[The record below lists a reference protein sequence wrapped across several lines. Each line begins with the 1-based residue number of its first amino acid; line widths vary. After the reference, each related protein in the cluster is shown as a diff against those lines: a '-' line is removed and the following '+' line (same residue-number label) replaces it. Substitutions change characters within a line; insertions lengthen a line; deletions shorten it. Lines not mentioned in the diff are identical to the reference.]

1 MSEYTLSL
9 KRVMLLQKTL
19 EDGGT
24 TTCPLRRPET
34 TMDAE
39 IEVENDS
46 QAHRLS
52 VRFGPLTSS
61 ITLKRGD
68 SAKYMALRDFLQDV
82 ANGRNESGQLSQE
95 DIDLREALDSVNT
108 VIRADQIAYITAT
121 TNPELPVGAVV
132 TNDLGE
138 ICAAATGTCKEH
150 LAQVI
155 RTQLRPA
162 QEGLGERA

>member
-1 MSEYTLSL
+1 
-9 KRVMLLQKTL
+9 
-19 EDGGT
+19 
-24 TTCPLRRPET
+24 
-34 TMDAE
+34 
-39 IEVENDS
+39 
-46 QAHRLS
+46 
-52 VRFGPLTSS
+52 
-61 ITLKRGD
+61 
-68 SAKYMALRDFLQDV
+68 MALRDFLQDV
-82 ANGRNESGQLSQE
+82 ANGRTESGQLSQE

-150 LAQVI
+150 LAQII